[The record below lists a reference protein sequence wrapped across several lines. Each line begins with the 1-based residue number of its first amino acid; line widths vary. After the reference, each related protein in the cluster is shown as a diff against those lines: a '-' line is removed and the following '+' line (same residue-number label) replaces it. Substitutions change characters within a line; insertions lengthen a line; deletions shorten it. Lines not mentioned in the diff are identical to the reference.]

1 MDQFHVIRKPL
12 ITEKAVGKKE
22 TERTL
27 CFEVQVAATKTE
39 IRQAVEKFF
48 QVKVEEVRTNVTPG
62 KLRRRGKFAG
72 YRPDYKKA
80 YVRLKDGEKVPEFAE
95 L

>member
-1 MDQFHVIRKPL
+1 MDQFQVIRRPL
-12 ITEKAVGKKE
+12 ITEKAVNMKE
-22 TERTL
+22 ANRTL
-27 CFEVQVAATKTE
+27 CFEVNVEATKSE

-48 QVKVEEVRTNVTPG
+48 SVKVEEVRTNTTAG

-72 YRPDYKKA
+72 YRSDHKKA
-80 YVRLKDGEKVPEFAE
+80 YVRLKDGQKVPEFAE

>member
-1 MDQFHVIRKPL
+1 MEQFHVIRRPL

-22 TERTL
+22 SERTL
-27 CFEVQVAATKTE
+27 CFEVHPDATKTE

-48 QVKVEEVRTNVTPG
+48 QVKVEEVRTNITAG
-62 KLRRRGKFAG
+62 KLRRRGRYSG
-72 YRPDYKKA
+72 YRKDHKKA
-80 YVRLKDGEKVPEFAE
+80 YVRLQAGQKVPEFAE